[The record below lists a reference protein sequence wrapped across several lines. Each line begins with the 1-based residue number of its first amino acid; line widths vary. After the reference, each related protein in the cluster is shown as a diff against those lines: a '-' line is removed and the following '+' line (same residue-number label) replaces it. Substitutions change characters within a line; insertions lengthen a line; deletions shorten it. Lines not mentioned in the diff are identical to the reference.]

1 MVNSDKKCQDLE
13 ELDHFKLS
21 SLAKHVYKCCL
32 DFFPNCVTQDDI
44 QNMLEDKSLQDLE
57 KIINELLGAR
67 LIDAFVQGN
76 QLIYRAVQKDEAKKI
91 SLMDG
96 DEAMVFNYI
105 KDASNEGIWS
115 RTIKMKTNLHTTVLN
130 RALKS
135 LESKQLIKAV
145 KSVKNPT
152 RKIFMVYD
160 LVPSIELTGG
170 PWFTDQEMDLEF
182 IERLQG
188 ALYKY
193 ILFHSYPKSK
203 DTLFPPSYSGYLTA
217 QQIYSWLKNSGI
229 TEVDLELP
237 DVISLLDVLVYD
249 RKIEYC
255 QNGTAF
261 RALRKANYEN
271 IYDFTEAACESCSIN
286 NIVSSE
292 KNMVNDF
299 CIYFR
304 SWLDNN
310 KHADILVDK
319 EDHDTEHLG
328 REGTNIIL
336 GIISQLKPGMDLSRI
351 TLPTFVLE
359 PKSMLERITNFMCH
373 PELLL
378 NVPLIDDP
386 IERFIG
392 ICRFY
397 LSGWHIRPRSVK
409 KPLNPILGEH
419 FTCKWEFPDK
429 SEALY
434 IAEQVSHHP
443 PISAYFYM
451 SPENN
456 VRIDGVLK
464 PKSKFLGNSAGTI
477 MEGKAIL
484 TFINRD
490 EEYTLTQPN
499 MYARGILFG
508 RLRFEL
514 GDHSYIKCQKN
525 DLIADIEF
533 KTKGF
538 ISGTYNVIVGKIKR
552 ESSGEVLYEVSGKWD
567 EEMIIKNIKKTGESS
582 ILFDATDST
591 YTQPIVRPEYEQED
605 RESRKLWSKVIDA
618 IIKNDQD
625 TATEAKSAIE
635 DLQREEQKTR
645 DANGKKWVPRF
656 FERTETDDYI
666 LKTKIN
672 WTTPDDIKRQ
682 IESIVRISEKGKSV
696 FDHNKSFDS
705 NRIFYNSHVKI
716 PSSSSFF
723 TQKMSDEDDFYD
735 AVDSFSID
743 VNS

>member
-1 MVNSDKKCQDLE
+1 MN
-13 ELDHFKLS
+13 
-21 SLAKHVYKCCL
+21 
-32 DFFPNCVTQDDI
+32 DI
-44 QNMLEDKSLQDLE
+44 
-57 KIINELLGAR
+57 LLP
-67 LIDAFVQGN
+67 
-76 QLIYRAVQKDEAKKI
+76 K
-91 SLMDG
+91 
-96 DEAMVFNYI
+96 
-105 KDASNEGIWS
+105 
-115 RTIKMKTNLHTTVLN
+115 HTT
-130 RALKS
+130 
-135 LESKQLIKAV
+135 
-145 KSVKNPT
+145 
-152 RKIFMVYD
+152 F
-160 LVPSIELTGG
+160 
-170 PWFTDQEMDLEF
+170 
-182 IERLQG
+182 
-188 ALYKY
+188 
-193 ILFHSYPKSK
+193 
-203 DTLFPPSYSGYLTA
+203 
-217 QQIYSWLKNSGI
+217 
-229 TEVDLELP
+229 
-237 DVISLLDVLVYD
+237 
-249 RKIEYC
+249 
-255 QNGTAF
+255 
-261 RALRKANYEN
+261 
-271 IYDFTEAACESCSIN
+271 
-286 NIVSSE
+286 
-292 KNMVNDF
+292 
-299 CIYFR
+299 
-304 SWLDNN
+304 
-310 KHADILVDK
+310 KHKKKDK
-319 EDHDTEHLG
+319 EDHDSEHLG

-378 NVPLIDDP
+378 DIPFIDDP

-464 PKSKFLGNSAGTI
+464 PRSKFLGNSAGTI

-484 TFINRD
+484 TFINRN
-490 EEYTLTQPN
+490 EEYILTQPN

-514 GDHSYIKCQKN
+514 GDHSYIKCNKN

-538 ISGTYNVIVGKIKR
+538 LSGTYNVILGKIKY
-552 ESSGEVLYEVSGKWD
+552 ESNGEVLYEISGKWD
-567 EEMIIKNIKKTGESS
+567 EEMTIKNVKTGKRVV
-582 ILFDATDST
+582 LFDATNSS

-618 IIKNDQD
+618 IIRNDQD

-635 DLQREEQKTR
+635 DLQREEQKLR
-645 DANGKKWVPRF
+645 DAKGEKWIPRF
-656 FERTETDDYI
+656 FEKTETDDYI

-672 WTTPDDIKRQ
+672 WTTPDDIKEQ
-682 IESIVRISEKGKSV
+682 IENIITISEKRKPSNEHNESFGFDKV
-696 FDHNKSFDS
+696 FH
-705 NRIFYNSHVKI
+705 
-716 PSSSSFF
+716 SSQMQISSPSSFF
-723 TQKMSDEDDFYD
+723 TQKVSDDDDFHD
-735 AVDSFSID
+735 AIDCLSIIND
-743 VNS
+743 NL